1 MESVLKLLIN
11 ADQQLESVSV
21 RGTDVFAMANA
32 RKLLKAA
39 YDSLMKGVG
48 GNAES
53 VSDPG
58 AASGELDGD

>member
-1 MESVLKLLIN
+1 MNSVLQLM
-11 ADQQLESVSV
+11 ADADRQLESVSV

-48 GNAES
+48 ENAES